1 MTTTT
6 TTTTQKNGKTSLTSS
21 NGLSLIEGTEIWK
34 TIFDKYKI
42 PKSQVEIL
50 VVASTRKDADY
61 LISNKYK
68 VDYITPNNI
77 NTNKKVYD
85 IVIATSVNKYMLEE
99 DDRNEMLFYIC
110 ERLRATGD
118 AFLVLANKDDI
129 YIEWEQISRS
139 SVYSVYFT

>member
-99 DDRNEMLFYIC
+99 DERNEMLFYIC